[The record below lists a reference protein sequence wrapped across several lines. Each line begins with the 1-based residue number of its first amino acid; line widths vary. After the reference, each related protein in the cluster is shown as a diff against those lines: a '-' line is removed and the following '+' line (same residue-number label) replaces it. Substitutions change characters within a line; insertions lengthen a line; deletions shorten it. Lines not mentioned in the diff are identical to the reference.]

1 MSDPAPVAR
10 HTASDAR
17 PDARHPALD
26 TRQLATDARI
36 DARPDDAMTPAWC
49 VHSSILNESNNLI

>member
-10 HTASDAR
+10 YKPTAC
-17 PDARHPALD
+17 DARHPALD
-26 TRQLATDARI
+26 TRHLATDARS
-36 DARPDDAMTPAWC
+36 DARPDAAMTPAWC